1 MTMKRLLKRI
11 AVLFLCVSFTQLAF
25 SQTKVITGTI
35 TDDKG
40 APVQG
45 ASVSVKGAK
54 GGTTT
59 DANGAFSLTVG
70 ASAKSIVVSS
80 VGYNQQE
87 VAIGDNQTFKVSL
100 AAATQSLNDVVVI
113 GYGTTRKKDV
123 TGSLVSLKAKD
134 FNQGTIYSPD
144 QLLQGKVSG
153 VEITSSNGEPGA
165 ATITKIRGNNSLRA
179 SDNPLYVLDG
189 TPLDGRTAQAPL
201 DLGVL
206 NVGVQPPDNPLL
218 FINPN
223 DIAQIDVLKDASSTA
238 IFGSRGANGVIMITT
253 KKGRFSSGTHLEVGA
268 NWGSTIDYMR
278 KVQLLTASSFNTA
291 TAKYLG
297 DSLSN
302 AFNGGKNIDALKD
315 ITQSN
320 ISQMYSLALSGGNE
334 DGNYRISLL
343 GSNNQG
349 FIKKTNLDRYMAN
362 VAGSYKFLDKR
373 LTIDLDLIVAHVGER
388 SPLLGS
394 KAGAN
399 GNLFSWALNWNPTQS
414 FTNSSGLYIP
424 TVNSVVN
431 PLAAIDAY
439 SDLSNTNTVLGN
451 IGATVNIIK
460 GLNYKF
466 LYAINEG
473 NGTRNTNVDGWLALQ
488 GVQGLGYGAISTSR
502 LTSQTFTQTL
512 NYHTDLAKNLV
523 FDGVIGYEYWKT
535 NYSTSAISASGFNT
549 NLDQATAIP
558 VLYTSIMQGAN
569 TQNPMQTFSDP
580 TIEIQ
585 SFFAR
590 VNFAYLDKLY
600 LTATFRADGSNKFG
614 ENNKYG
620 YFPSFGARWV
630 LTNEEFMKSNGL
642 FSNLALR
649 ASWGITGNQEFPAG
663 AALEQYA
670 INSYNHVSQSNV
682 ANPDLKWEQTTMW
695 DIGVDWGLMNGRIY
709 GTMDYYD
716 KNTTNL
722 LYQSRA
728 IQPAPASNYYINLP
742 ANLINTGFE
751 FSAGASIIQKK
762 EFSWD
767 LSFNFALN
775 TNIIKNYNQALV
787 KTGEL
792 NGNGLSD
799 AFAQAITNN
808 QPVDVYYL
816 KKFLGFDQA
825 GQQIIEPAPGFTG
838 DPNPSTLFGIS
849 TTVRFNKLSLIVNGS
864 GAYGFYIYNNTAN
877 AVTNIFSLGKGQN
890 VAANAVNTGESVS
903 SGAAASTRY
912 QEKGDYFKLRNLTIN
927 YALGNVGKSITNMN
941 IFVSASNL
949 FEITPYDG
957 FDAEVNVDKNINSFP
972 SRNIDYL
979 GYPTPRIISFGLN
992 FGL

>member
-1 MTMKRLLKRI
+1 MKRLLKRI
-11 AVLFLCVSFTQLAF
+11 TVLFLCVSFTQLAF

-45 ASVSVKGAK
+45 ATVSVKGAK

-70 ASAKSIVVSS
+70 AAAKSLVVSS

-87 VAIGDNQTFKVSL
+87 IPFGSSDTYKVVL
-100 AAATQSLNDVVVI
+100 ASASQSLNDVVVI
-113 GYGTTRKKDV
+113 GYGTARRKDV
-123 TGSLVSLKAKD
+123 TGSVASLKPKD

-165 ATITKIRGNNSLRA
+165 ATVIKIRGNNSLRA

-201 DLGVL
+201 NFGVL

-238 IFGSRGANGVIMITT
+238 IYGSRGANGIVMITT
-253 KKGRFSSGTHLEVGA
+253 KKGRYSSGTKLEFA
-268 NWGSTIDYMR
+268 TSFGSNIGYMR
-278 KVQLLTASSFNTA
+278 EVKLLNASMFNTA

-297 DSLSN
+297 DSLSK
-302 AFNGGKNIDALKD
+302 AFNGGSNVDALKE
-315 ITQSN
+315 ITQGKL
-320 ISQMYSLALSGGNE
+320 SQMYSLALSGGNE
-334 DGNYRISLL
+334 SGNYRISLL
-343 GSNNQG
+343 GSDNQG
-349 FIKKTNLDRYMAN
+349 FMKKTSLDRYMAN
-362 VAGSYKFLDKR
+362 IAGNYKFLDKR
-373 LTIDLDLIVAHVGER
+373 LTIDLDLIVSHVTEN

-394 KAGAN
+394 TAGAN

-414 FTNSSGLYIP
+414 FYNSTGGYNL
-424 TVNSVVN
+424 VENSIVN
-431 PLAAIDAY
+431 PLSAIDAY
-439 SDLSNTNTVLGN
+439 SDVSNTNTVLGN
-451 IGATVNIIK
+451 ISATVNIIK
-460 GLNYKF
+460 GLDYKF
-466 LYAINEG
+466 LYAINDG
-473 NGTRNTNVDGWLALQ
+473 NGYRNTNVEGWLALQ
-488 GVQGLGYGAISTSR
+488 GVQGLGAAAINTAKLHSETI
-502 LTSQTFTQTL
+502 TQTI
-512 NYHTDLAKNLV
+512 NYHTDLAKDLILDAV
-523 FDGVIGYEYWKT
+523 VGYEYWNT
-535 NYSTSAISASGFNT
+535 AYSTTSMTASGFNT
-549 NLDQATAIP
+549 NLDQTSRIGIP
-558 VLYTSIMQGAN
+558 YTSIMQDAN
-569 TQNPMQTFSDP
+569 TQTPLQTFADP
-580 TIEIQ
+580 SVEIQ
-585 SFFAR
+585 SFFGR
-590 VNFAYLDKLY
+590 LNFNYLDRYY
-600 LTATFRADGSNKFG
+600 LTATFRADGSSKFG
-614 ENNKYG
+614 TNNKYG

-630 LTNEEFMKSNGL
+630 LTNEDFLKKNGI

-663 AALEQYA
+663 AAQTQYVFDT
-670 INSYNHVSQSNV
+670 YNHARQSNV

-695 DIGVDWGLMNGRIY
+695 DIGLDWSIMNGRIY
-709 GTMDYYD
+709 GTMDYYN

-722 LYQSRA
+722 LFQAVA
-728 IQPAPASNYYINLP
+728 IAPAPSANTFSNLP

-762 EFSWD
+762 SFSWD
-767 LSFNFALN
+767 LSFNFAIN
-775 TNIIKNYNQALV
+775 SNIIKNYNQALV
-787 KTGEL
+787 KTGRL
-792 NGNGLSD
+792 DGNGLSD

-816 KKFLGFDQA
+816 KPFKGFDQA
-825 GQQIIEPAPGFTG
+825 GQQIIGPIPQFAG
-838 DPNPSTLFGIS
+838 DPNVHTLFGLS
-849 TTVRFNKLSLIVNGS
+849 TTLRYEKLSLIINGS
-864 GAYGFYIYNNTAN
+864 GAYGFLIYNNTAN

-890 VAANAVNTGESVS
+890 VTQQAISTTESVS

-912 QEKGDYFKLRNLTIN
+912 LENGNYFKMRNITLS
-927 YALGNVGKSITNMN
+927 YAVGTVGKYITNLN
-941 IFVSASNL
+941 VFVSASNL
-949 FEITPYDG
+949 FEITNYSG

-992 FGL
+992 LAL